1 MDIPER
7 PEDWKP
13 KDAPDFVRFYMGM
26 LLHGYAI
33 GWGGGGGGWSIVCS
47 IKDDVHVMVG
57 AVRTMACWGGRVGSF
72 TPSPMSLALIIDTLS
87 SPILFSQVKILSSA
101 LA

>member
-33 GWGGGGGGWSIVCS
+33 GWGGGGGGGGGN
-47 IKDDVHVMVG
+47 G
-57 AVRTMACWGGRVGSF
+57 A
-72 TPSPMSLALIIDTLS
+72 
-87 SPILFSQVKILSSA
+87 
-101 LA
+101 